1 MESKQL
7 TQSCLHANCQSLNF
21 YVQPL
26 GKSMEGGGGPN
37 DPLPLGLTSYS
48 KQLGRPR
55 VKSKTNFI
63 DRKSLSNLR

>member
-26 GKSMEGGGGPN
+26 GTSMGGGGGSN

-48 KQLGRPR
+48 K
-55 VKSKTNFI
+55 
-63 DRKSLSNLR
+63 